1 MSESRRG
8 FLAKI
13 FGGTLVAAAG
23 GAIKVT
29 EAKEDFDEAAAV
41 KAVNDYTGKMVKD
54 RTPDIFREVGPYELE
69 STEFASET
77 VKLDPSAPPFTKW
90 APPHIVLN
98 DFKPATTGIYIND
111 AKIAFVDRVYAWWPN
126 QGDKP
131 WVGMRIVIPVKGF
144 NHNAMMA
151 KIKGEI
157 PNVVFGPCKAT
168 SAFPVFLQHPTKEE
182 PLHVNVM
189 SLERDE
195 HELQR
200 VFACENGR
208 VSFNQ
213 PVPEIKFMRC
223 SRCDHYER
231 MLTEDQRKGQPAD
244 GWVVN
249 VGEPGSYSKM
259 CPRCSCRDR
268 KEVVI
273 NEKSHPY
280 KLAMDCEST
289 WMSWYRED
297 ASPDAPRV
305 RHFGW
310 PQGFNPHNTA
320 AWLPKDKI
328 PQARIFPEPN
338 YQDAL
343 SRFLTFGQPWV
354 V

>member
-23 GAIKVT
+23 GAIKVA
-29 EAKEDFDEAAAV
+29 EAKEAPGVSKKE
-41 KAVNDYTGKMVKD
+41 
-54 RTPDIFREVGPYELE
+54 IGPYELE
-69 STEFASET
+69 STEAELREAFAAQHELIERDKQLFGPNWS
-77 VKLDPSAPPFTKW
+77 
-90 APPHIVLN
+90 PPHIVID
-98 DFKPATTGIYIND
+98 DFKPATTDILIND
-111 AKIAFVDRVYAWWPN
+111 TKIAFVDRLYAWWPN

>member
-23 GAIKVT
+23 GAIKVA
-29 EAKEDFDEAAAV
+29 EAKEDLDV
-41 KAVNDYTGKMVKD
+41 KSAEEYAKIHKEVE
-54 RTPDIFREVGPYELE
+54 RT
-69 STEFASET
+69 ASGRNRQQ
-77 VKLDPSAPPFTKW
+77 W
-90 APPHIVLN
+90 APPHIVI
-98 DFKPATTGIYIND
+98 DDYKPATTDILIND
-111 AKIAFVDRVYAWWPN
+111 TKIAFVDRVYAWWPN
-126 QGDKP
+126 QGDDP
-131 WVGMRIVIPVKGF
+131 WVGMRIVIPKGY
-144 NHNAMMA
+144 NHTAMMH

-157 PNVVFGPCKAT
+157 PRVAYGSPNLNHDCFPCLK
-168 SAFPVFLQHPTKEE
+168 HPTKDEL
-182 PLHVNVM
+182 LHVNVM

-195 HELQR
+195 YELQR
-200 VFACENGR
+200 IFACENGR

-305 RHFGW
+305 QHFGW

-338 YQDAL
+338 YRDAL